1 MWTFWKIKKTPAE
14 RKSEAEVKLA
24 QLEQIL
30 FPPFTT
36 ESMPDGT
43 IFHMDYSADSNL
55 SAALIDLQDGT
66 NDRVTQKTIAKVLK
80 NLEDARKVLE
90 AYPFMDKRAKY
101 VIVDTEKDDEA
112 ETNDEF

>member
-1 MWTFWKIKKTPAE
+1 MWTFWKRKTTPEE
-14 RKSEAEVKLA
+14 RKSEAERKLQ
-24 QLEQIL
+24 QLEQLL

-66 NDRVTQKTIAKVLK
+66 NDRVTQNTVAKVLK
-80 NLEDARKVLE
+80 KLEDARKILE

-101 VIVDTEKDDEA
+101 VIVDTEKDEEA
-112 ETNDEF
+112 DINDEL